1 MKQRKYA
8 GLKDH
13 GLASAVS
20 KVHHQVM
27 MSLFHHS
34 TAKVRRRGSVFRSR
48 FIPVS
53 RVIVDIEGGG
63 GGTSFH
69 DILSMRLEVSIS
81 RIERL

>member
-53 RVIVDIEGGG
+53 RVIVDIEEEGGA
-63 GGTSFH
+63 SCH
-69 DILSMRLEVSIS
+69 DILSMRLEVSVS